1 MTVQAGVRQ
10 VGGTSRVSPRL
21 DRAALDRLAAR
32 LTRGPGEREPIAIV
46 APATGALVGEV
57 PHATEEDLELAVSRA
72 RFAQQRWAA
81 RPARERAA
89 VLLRFHDLVLD
100 RRAEGMDL
108 IQLEGGKARR
118 DALEEI
124 HETANAARYYG
135 RASPRHLRP
144 RFRRGALPVL
154 TDAREYHHP
163 VGVVGVIAPWNF
175 PLILGIT
182 DALPALAAGC
192 GVVTKLDSRTPFSAL
207 WAAKLLESAG
217 LPPGLLA
224 LVTGSGEQLGPPLID
239 RVDYVMF
246 TGSTR
251 VGREVAA
258 RCAERLIGC
267 SLELGGKNA
276 MLVLDDADIE
286 RAAEGA
292 RKGSFSHAG
301 QMCVGMERIYV
312 HEDVYEP
319 FARRLVEL
327 TEGMRV
333 GSGLEHDYEMGS
345 LLSQRQLE
353 TVEAHVADAV
363 AKGASVLA
371 GGRAAPGR
379 GAVLLRADRPGG
391 GDPRD
396 DALRRG
402 DLRPRRLALPR
413 PLRRGGGRA
422 GECEPLRPQLQ
433 RVDRRSAAR
442 PEARADARGGHRQ
455 RQRGLRRRLVLDGGA
470 DGRLQGLGAR
480 PPARRARDRE
490 VHGAAD
496 GRRCSAS
503 SPPGAR
509 AGSRRS
515 TGTRS
520 SPRACGSCAGCP
532 GCAEA
537 TLDLPSPT

>member
-10 VGGTSRVSPRL
+10 VDGTSRVSPRL

-57 PHATEEDLELAVSRA
+57 PHATEDDLELAVSRA

-217 LPPGLLA
+217 LPPGLLT

-371 GGRAAPGR
+371 GGRARPDVGPFFYEPTVLAEVTPEMTLFAEETFGPVVSLYR
-379 GAVLLRADRPGG
+379 VRSDEEAVALANASRYGLNFSVWT
-391 GDPRD
+391 GDPRRGRKLARTLEAGTVNVNEAYGAAWCSTGAPMGGFKD
-396 DALRRG
+396 SGLGRRHGGHGIEKYTEPQTVVVQRVLTTWGPRGLSPEHWDTLLTTGMRILRRV
-402 DLRPRRLALPR
+402 P
-413 PLRRGGGRA
+413 
-422 GECEPLRPQLQ
+422 
-433 RVDRRSAAR
+433 
-442 PEARADARGGHRQ
+442 
-455 RQRGLRRRLVLDGGA
+455 GLR
-470 DGRLQGLGAR
+470 
-480 PPARRARDRE
+480 
-490 VHGAAD
+490 
-496 GRRCSAS
+496 
-503 SPPGAR
+503 
-509 AGSRRS
+509 
-515 TGTRS
+515 
-520 SPRACGSCAGCP
+520 
-532 GCAEA
+532 
-537 TLDLPSPT
+537 

>member
-1 MTVQAGVRQ
+1 MAVQAGVRQ
-10 VGGTSRVSPRL
+10 VDGAGRVSPRL

-46 APATGALVGEV
+46 APATGAVIGEV
-57 PHATEEDLELAVSRA
+57 PHATEDDLELAVARA
-72 RFAQQRWAA
+72 RFTQQHWAA
-81 RPARERAA
+81 RPVRERAA

-154 TDAREYHHP
+154 TDAREYHRP

-192 GVVTKLDSRTPFSAL
+192 GVVTKLDSRTPYSAL
-207 WAAKLLESAG
+207 WAAKLLETAG
-217 LPPGLLA
+217 LPPGLLT
-224 LVTGSGEQLGPPLID
+224 LVTGNGERLGAPLID

-258 RCAERLIGC
+258 RSAERLIGC

-276 MLVLDDADIE
+276 MLVLADADVE

-319 FARRLVEL
+319 FARRLVAL
-327 TEGMRV
+327 AEGMRL
-333 GSGLEHDYEMGS
+333 GAGFTYGYEMGS
-345 LLSQRQLE
+345 LLSQRQLD

-363 AKGASVLA
+363 AKGARVLA
-371 GGRAAPGR
+371 GGRPRPDVGPFYYEPTVLADVTPEMTLFAEETFGPVVSLYRVRSDEEAVALANASRYGLNFSVWTGDPGR
-379 GAVLLRADRPGG
+379 GRELARRLEAGTVNVNEAYGAAWCSTGAPMGGFKDSGLGRRHGGHGIEKYTEPQTVAVQRVLTTWGPGG
-391 GDPRD
+391 LSPERWDTLLTAGMRV
-396 DALRRG
+396 LRRV
-402 DLRPRRLALPR
+402 P
-413 PLRRGGGRA
+413 
-422 GECEPLRPQLQ
+422 
-433 RVDRRSAAR
+433 
-442 PEARADARGGHRQ
+442 
-455 RQRGLRRRLVLDGGA
+455 GLR
-470 DGRLQGLGAR
+470 
-480 PPARRARDRE
+480 
-490 VHGAAD
+490 
-496 GRRCSAS
+496 
-503 SPPGAR
+503 
-509 AGSRRS
+509 
-515 TGTRS
+515 
-520 SPRACGSCAGCP
+520 
-532 GCAEA
+532 
-537 TLDLPSPT
+537 

>member
-1 MTVQAGVRQ
+1 MTVQARVPT
-10 VGGTSRVSPRL
+10 VDGGSQVSPRL
-21 DRAALDRLAAR
+21 DRAAVDRLAAR
-32 LTRGPGEREPIAIV
+32 LTRGPGEREPITIF
-46 APATGALVGEV
+46 APATGARIGEV
-57 PHATEEDLELAVSRA
+57 PHATEDDLELAVSRA
-72 RFAQQRWAA
+72 RFTQQRWAA

-154 TDAREYHHP
+154 TDAREYHRP

-192 GVVTKLDSRTPFSAL
+192 GVVVKLDSRTPYSAL
-207 WAAKLLESAG
+207 WAAKLLETAG

-224 LVTGSGEQLGPPLID
+224 LVTGAGEVLGPQLID

-276 MLVLDDADIE
+276 MLVLDDADVE
-286 RAAEGA
+286 RAADGA

-327 TEGMRV
+327 TEGMRL
-333 GSGLEHDYEMGS
+333 GNGFEHDYEMGS

-353 TVEAHVADAV
+353 TVQAHVADAV

-371 GGRAAPGR
+371 GGRPRPDVGPFFYEPTVLADVTPEMTLSTEETFGPVVSLYRVRSDEEAVALANASRYGLNFSVWTGDAHRGRELARRLEAGTVNINEAYGAAWCSTGAPMGGFKDSGLGR
-379 GAVLLRADRPGG
+379 RHGGHGIEKYTEPQTVAVQRVLTTWGPRGLSPEHWDTLLTAGMRI
-391 GDPRD
+391 
-396 DALRRG
+396 LRRV
-402 DLRPRRLALPR
+402 P
-413 PLRRGGGRA
+413 
-422 GECEPLRPQLQ
+422 
-433 RVDRRSAAR
+433 
-442 PEARADARGGHRQ
+442 
-455 RQRGLRRRLVLDGGA
+455 GLR
-470 DGRLQGLGAR
+470 
-480 PPARRARDRE
+480 
-490 VHGAAD
+490 
-496 GRRCSAS
+496 
-503 SPPGAR
+503 
-509 AGSRRS
+509 
-515 TGTRS
+515 
-520 SPRACGSCAGCP
+520 
-532 GCAEA
+532 
-537 TLDLPSPT
+537 